1 MGMRDKLNRM
11 EDVGFFVTM
20 AFVSIVIG
28 FGILGV
34 ISRVIIILSK

>member
-1 MGMRDKLNRM
+1 MGMRDRLNRM

-28 FGILGV
+28 FGVIGV
-34 ISRVIIILSK
+34 IGRVISFFAQ